1 MEKRKEFSDL
11 KRDVIDVGACSGCG
25 ACVAICRL
33 LDLDFLSM
41 DLVSG
46 LPVFGG
52 HQSPATTGEACA
64 AAPLVR
70 AAMGDELQCPI
81 DCGYCYY
88 QCPRVGKPSLPEG
101 LEEYYEVV
109 NSDEEITAAGV
120 ADDVLTSL
128 LSSALAD
135 ALVEGVVTVSDAD
148 GGALPE
154 VHIALHKGA
163 LIEHSGGNYGAAAA
177 MTGVADAIVNHGLWS
192 VALVGTPC
200 QMEAYEKML
209 AVGRETHNA
218 HNFSSVVRLR
228 IAVFCDGVFTSEG
241 EKRAGCKICEDLTG
255 QFADLSVGSIGAAE
269 GASTVIV
276 HTDMGKEVFES
287 AQHWGFIE
295 AKPMDRSA
303 IAALGQKQAEK
314 REAGLKEQE
323 RRTHSAEQ

>member
-1 MEKRKEFSDL
+1 MGKRKEFSDL
-11 KRDVIDVGACSGCG
+11 KRDVIDAGTCSGCG

-33 LDLDFLSM
+33 LDLDFLGM

-46 LPVFGG
+46 LPVLGG
-52 HQSPATTGEACA
+52 NQQSAPTSEACA

-88 QCPRVGKPSLPEG
+88 QCPRVEKPALRVG
-101 LEEYYEVV
+101 LEEYYEVL

-128 LSSALAD
+128 LASALAD
-135 ALVEGVVTVSDAD
+135 ALVEGVVTVAD
-148 GGALPE
+148 GALPE
-154 VHIALHKGA
+154 VRIAMHKGA
-163 LIEHSGGNYGAAAA
+163 LIEHAGGNYGAAAA
-177 MTGVADAIVNHGLWS
+177 MTGLADAIVNHGLWS

-209 AVGRETHNA
+209 TVGRETHNA

-228 IAVFCDGVFTSEG
+228 IALFCDGVLTSEG
-241 EKRAGCKICEDLTG
+241 EKREGCEICEDLIG
-255 QFADLSVGSIGAAE
+255 QFADLSVGSIGAAD
-269 GASTVIV
+269 GASVVIV

-287 AQHWGFIE
+287 AQHWRFIE
-295 AKPMDRSA
+295 AKPLDRSA
-303 IAALGQKQAEK
+303 IAALRQKQAEK
-314 REAGLKEQE
+314 REAGLKEQA
-323 RRTHSAEQ
+323 RRTHLTAQ